1 MKAGRFFSV
10 HYDIRHNP
18 KIELLRDMGAGIVE
32 LARWIALMSIL
43 YDVGG
48 LYDVTTK
55 AKRRYLMRE
64 LELADD
70 EELSAFLTN
79 CAECELISGDLLS
92 IGHVVSP
99 GVSEQLDYYKQK
111 SEAGKKGNEKRWGKS
126 RK

>member
-55 AKRRYLMRE
+55 AKRRYLIRE

-70 EELSAFLTN
+70 EALTEFLAN